1 MALREGETIYFYEL
15 HEGDDEVFSDIL
27 LAHDAEYD
35 EQEFLELVLE
45 ARTKVLATFEE
56 DSLSEAIAHELQ
68 SAHGFLP
75 IDDTQLRVAI
85 NVSSEEGETAVA
97 GIDERSRLRGV
108 GAREEEDF
116 RSLVLDVEIDD
127 AVWGND

>member
-1 MALREGETIYFYEL
+1 MTVSGVALVTGGAAGL
-15 HEGDDEVFSDIL
+15 G
-27 LAHDAEYD
+27 
-35 EQEFLELVLE
+35 
-45 ARTKVLATFEE
+45 
-56 DSLSEAIAHELQ
+56 EAIAHELQ
-68 SAHGFLP
+68 TAHGFLP

-116 RSLVLDVEIDD
+116 RSLVLDVEVDD